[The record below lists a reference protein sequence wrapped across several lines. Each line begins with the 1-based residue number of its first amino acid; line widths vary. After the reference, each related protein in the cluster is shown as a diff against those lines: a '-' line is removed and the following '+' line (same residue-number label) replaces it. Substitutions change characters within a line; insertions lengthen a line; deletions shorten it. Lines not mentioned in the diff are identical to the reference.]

1 MTVGEILRRKSSN
14 VITITTGTSLGSA
27 ASLFL
32 EHKIGGVPVVTEEGD
47 LAGFL
52 AEREFVTAVDQTNA
66 SIRRQDVDAFMQQ
79 PAPTCSAKDS
89 LHDVMNRMT
98 HQRLRHL
105 VVMDEGKIAGVISVG
120 DVVKFRLEELE
131 TETGVL
137 RDYVAG
143 QRAIR

>member
-1 MTVGEILRRKSSN
+1 MTVAKILRRKTSS

-32 EHKIGGVPVVTEEGD
+32 EHKIGGVPVVTEEGE
-47 LAGFL
+47 LVGFL

-79 PAPTCSAKDS
+79 PAPTCSADDS

-105 VVMDEGKIAGVISVG
+105 VVLDDGKIAGVISVG

-131 TETGVL
+131 TEAGVL
-137 RDYVAG
+137 RDYVAA
-143 QRAIR
+143 QRAIQ